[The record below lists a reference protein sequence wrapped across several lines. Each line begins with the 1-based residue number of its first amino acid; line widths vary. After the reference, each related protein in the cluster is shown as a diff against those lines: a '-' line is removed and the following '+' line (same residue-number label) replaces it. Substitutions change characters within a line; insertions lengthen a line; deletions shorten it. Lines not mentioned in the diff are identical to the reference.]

1 MEKILDSSF
10 RVNNIC
16 ELGKILFSKIDCW
29 FFNLRLCVL
38 CSTNLWTLKILLR
51 NSELGNPPQK
61 SPPTPLCKG
70 GQGGFLGRHRRSDFL
85 VAALPRCDLCGK

>member
-1 MEKILDSSF
+1 MLTLENYYFIRDLLTYDCRTRVLQRLPGIESQMEKILDPSF

-38 CSTNLWTLKILLR
+38 C
-51 NSELGNPPQK
+51 G
-61 SPPTPLCKG
+61 
-70 GQGGFLGRHRRSDFL
+70 
-85 VAALPRCDLCGK
+85 LCGK